1 MSLVNREFNYP
12 RKSHRVD
19 IPLLIQVDGR
29 VYKTSDWSMIG
40 VGILDLDKDLQVGD
54 RFPGRL
60 ILPLSD
66 ASMQLDV
73 ELVCRNRRANITGC
87 EFEKLSNR
95 HRRVLRHFIELAME
109 GRLDTLEDLAA
120 DLAAPDIESPLETA
134 LALSEEEELSLLA
147 KFRSRASLAL
157 ILGVCFAFFLAFTLW
172 YNLVFLYKTVGVVSG
187 DFLNV
192 SSARSGILGAVL
204 HQPVDT
210 VHAGDILFELSST
223 DLILTR
229 REKQDRLAALQEQLK
244 TLRNSS
250 ADSELLKA
258 LKEELGWKE
267 DEFKSAARLHEKGI
281 ISIKDFSFVRNNW
294 SRARI
299 SYLRQQW
306 LEDQQGR
313 TTSRLKEE
321 LSREMEQLR
330 EEIISLDRQLEQLRI
345 RSPETGRVYT
355 VGFQAGEYISGGD
368 VVMVLA
374 GDARPFIL
382 FKMPSSQVAKITLGT
397 PVRFYSYAT
406 GRTSVGHVG
415 AIGYKNISPRSD
427 IMQEVSLDQTAVRVD
442 LDGRIPGLLP
452 NSRVKIWVRKQL
464 NIPDFLKRA
473 FPFSLSTGNSSDQV

>member
-19 IPLLIQVDGR
+19 IPLLVQVEGK
-29 VYKTSDWSMIG
+29 VYRTADWSMTG
-40 VGILDLDKDLQVGD
+40 VGIRDLDKEVQVGD

-87 EFEKLSNR
+87 EFASLSNR
-95 HRRVLRHFIELAME
+95 NRRVLRHYIELAME
-109 GRLDTLEDLAA
+109 GRLDNLEDLAA
-120 DLAAPDIESPLETA
+120 DLAAPDIESPMETA

-187 DFLNV
+187 DYLNV
-192 SSARSGILGAVL
+192 SSARSGILAAVL
-204 HQPVDT
+204 HRPGDLVQS
-210 VHAGDILFELSST
+210 GDILFELSSA
-223 DLILTR
+223 DLVLKR
-229 REKQDRLAALQEQLK
+229 REKQDRLTALREQLN
-244 TLRNSS
+244 TLRASRS
-250 ADSELLKA
+250 DSELLKA
-258 LKEELGWKE
+258 LQEARDWREEEYL
-267 DEFKSAARLHEKGI
+267 SARKLYEQGI

-294 SRARI
+294 NRARI
-299 SYLRQQW
+299 NFLRQKW
-306 LEDQQGR
+306 LEEDQ
-313 TTSRLKEE
+313 SRSTGKRRQTLEQ
-321 LSREMEQLR
+321 EMEQLR
-330 EEIISLDRQLEQLRI
+330 LDIASLDRQLEKCRI
-345 RSPETGRVYT
+345 RSPITGQVYT

-368 VVMVLA
+368 VVMVLV

-397 PVRFYSYAT
+397 SVRFYSYAT
-406 GRTSVGHVG
+406 GKTYIGHVG

-442 LDGRIPGLLP
+442 LDAGIPGLTP
-452 NSRVKIWVRKQL
+452 DSRVKVWVRKQL
-464 NIPDFLKRA
+464 NMPDFVKRM
-473 FPFSLSTGNSSDQV
+473 FPFSLASDRGGGET